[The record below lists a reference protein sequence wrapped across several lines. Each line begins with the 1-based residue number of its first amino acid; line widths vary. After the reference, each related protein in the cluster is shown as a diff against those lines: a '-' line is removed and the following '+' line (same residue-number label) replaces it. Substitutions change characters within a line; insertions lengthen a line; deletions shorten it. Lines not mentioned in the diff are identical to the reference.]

1 MVARQDRH
9 PVAALDAHR
18 PQAVGDGV
26 RRVVE
31 FFERELA
38 VVVDDGG
45 AIGGAARVERRDH
58 AELAP
63 APDVGEERGDVLRRL
78 ELQRTRFEHLA
89 GVVQFGRS
97 ALGSMTAG
105 FWPLPATE
113 DQLAS
118 ACTHNM

>member
-9 PVAALDAHR
+9 PVATLDAHG
-18 PQAVGDGV
+18 PQSVGDGV

-38 VVVDDGG
+38 IVVDDGG
-45 AIGGAARVERRDH
+45 AIGGAACVQRRDH

-78 ELQRTRFEHLA
+78 QLQRTGLEHLA
-89 GVVQFGRS
+89 GVVQFRRP
-97 ALGSMTAG
+97 ALGILLDFG
-105 FWPLPATE
+105 RCL
-113 DQLAS
+113 QRKIG
-118 ACTHNM
+118 